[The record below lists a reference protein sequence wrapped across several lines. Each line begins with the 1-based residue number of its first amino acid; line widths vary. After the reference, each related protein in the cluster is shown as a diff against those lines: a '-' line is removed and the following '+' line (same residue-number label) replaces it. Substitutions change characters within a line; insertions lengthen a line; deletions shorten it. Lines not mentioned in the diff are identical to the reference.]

1 MSEAMPDTDYLSA
14 TLELNESGNGEMRKL
29 AFTPLFDTPRM
40 EISIVEAVEDD
51 EAVITL
57 NRRQIEC
64 LADFLVAWLGRAK

>member
-1 MSEAMPDTDYLSA
+1 MSEGMPDTDYLSA
-14 TLELNESGNGEMRKL
+14 SLELNESGNGEMRKL
-29 AFTPLFDTPRM
+29 ALRPLFDAPRM

-51 EAVITL
+51 EGVITL

>member
-29 AFTPLFDTPRM
+29 ALAPLFDAPRM

-51 EAVITL
+51 EGFITL